1 MSTEE
6 PPPFQEAARC
16 DVCKCSFNTFR
27 RRHHC
32 RCCGRTLCHE
42 HSSNYLALPQ
52 FGILSNVRVCADC
65 FNDSTR
71 SEKVESQ
78 VSVDGV
84 DSVIDKVSRLDIDA
98 EIHPKLEPTTLQ
110 QSTVGAIEC
119 KCGVPLCICEAP
131 TAKTDPVPMQ
141 TKPPSTFTSQ
151 SNPKPKKTDAT
162 PKNRGSTS
170 SSKPSS
176 VFNHGQMT
184 NGDVDKPQMDYDVN
198 GEGLREAIKNG
209 DTVAVKKLL
218 SEGVDANYHDKQG
231 MSLLHLAA
239 LFNRTDIA
247 FILMDSGASMN
258 YKNAQEESGLIVT
271 HLLYK
276 AALVLAVLRWALA
289 WALRFKNRTHLA
301 SPSNDSLQQSHPV
314 PSSQQI
320 RDGLILTTF
329 GDVTERMPGVCDT
342 CAVCL
347 SQLRDQDEVRE
358 LRNCC
363 HVFHRDC
370 IDRWV
375 DHDHEH
381 DENHNTCPLC
391 RAPLLTASQ
400 SLARTRAEPSWAVER
415 ILYLF
420 GDDLVM

>member
-71 SEKVESQ
+71 SEKVEYQ
-78 VSVDGV
+78 VSVEGV

-110 QSTVGAIEC
+110 QSTIGAIEC

-141 TKPPSTFTSQ
+141 TKPSSTFTSQ

-184 NGDVDKPQMDYDVN
+184 NGGVDKPQMDYDVN

-258 YKNAQEESGLIVT
+258 YKNAQGETPLDCAPATLQYKMKQKVEESGPQGPHT
-271 HLLYK
+271 
-276 AALVLAVLRWALA
+276 
-289 WALRFKNRTHLA
+289 
-301 SPSNDSLQQSHPV
+301 SL
-314 PSSQQI
+314 
-320 RDGLILTTF
+320 
-329 GDVTERMPGVCDT
+329 
-342 CAVCL
+342 
-347 SQLRDQDEVRE
+347 
-358 LRNCC
+358 
-363 HVFHRDC
+363 
-370 IDRWV
+370 
-375 DHDHEH
+375 
-381 DENHNTCPLC
+381 
-391 RAPLLTASQ
+391 
-400 SLARTRAEPSWAVER
+400 
-415 ILYLF
+415 
-420 GDDLVM
+420 